1 MNTEDPM
8 SQPPA
13 TGPVSSEP
21 APLREDAQV
30 AVVTG
35 GARGLGAAVARRLS
49 DAGWRL
55 VLLDAPTD
63 PALAASAA
71 SAADLT
77 ALAAGLHDA
86 VAVPGDVRAQD
97 DVDRAVTTAL
107 DRYGRLDAAIAV
119 AGVIAGGA
127 PAWRIP
133 DEHWQLLMD
142 VNVTGVL
149 HLIRAA
155 IPPLLE
161 APSGRF
167 VAVSS
172 AAGTRPLPRLAGY
185 SASKHATV
193 GLVRSLAADL
203 AGTRVTANVVCP
215 GSMDTAMLGESAR
228 IYDLSFPEEFAQHAY
243 LRRLLDADEVAAA
256 VAWLCSAE
264 SSAMT
269 AAVIPVDGGFTG

>member
-1 MNTEDPM
+1 
-8 SQPPA
+8 
-13 TGPVSSEP
+13 
-21 APLREDAQV
+21 V

-35 GARGLGAAVARRLS
+35 AARGLGAAVARRLAA
-49 DAGWRL
+49 AGWRL
-55 VLLDAPTD
+55 ALLDGPTD
-63 PALAASAA
+63 PRLAASA
-71 SAADLT
+71 STAADLR
-77 ALAAGLHDA
+77 AVAGELPAAI
-86 VAVPGDVRAQD
+86 AVPGDVRSQPE
-97 DVDRAVTTAL
+97 VDAVVATAME
-107 DRYGRLDAAIAV
+107 RYGRLDAAIAV
-119 AGVIAGGA
+119 AGIIAGGA
-127 PAWRIP
+127 PAWELP
-133 DEHWQLLMD
+133 DTHWQLLMD

-149 HLIRAA
+149 HLIRAT
-155 IPPLLE
+155 IPALLE

-203 AGTRVTANVVCP
+203 TGTRVTANVICP

-256 VAWLCSAE
+256 VAWLCSPE

-269 AAVIPVDGGFTG
+269 AAVIPVDGGFRG

>member
-1 MNTEDPM
+1 M
-8 SQPPA
+8 S
-13 TGPVSSEP
+13 GPDVMPSPSSEP
-21 APLREDAQV
+21 PVTPAGAPV

-35 GARGLGAAVARRLS
+35 AARGLGAAVARRLAG
-49 DAGWRL
+49 AGWRL

-63 PALAASAA
+63 PELAGSAATREELAALAR
-71 SAADLT
+71 
-77 ALAAGLHDA
+77 GLPDA
-86 VAVPGDVRAQD
+86 VAVPGDVRDPA
-97 DVDRAVTTAL
+97 DVDAAVAAAI
-107 DRYGRLDAAIAV
+107 DRFGRLDAAVAI

-133 DEHWQLLMD
+133 DRDWQLLMD

-149 HLIRAA
+149 HLVRSA
-155 IPPLLE
+155 IPRLLE
-161 APSGRF
+161 APAGRF

-172 AAGTRPLPRLAGY
+172 AAGTRPLARLAGY
-185 SASKHATV
+185 AASKHATV

-228 IYDLSFPEEFAQHAY
+228 IYDLAFPEEFAQHAY

-256 VAWLCSAE
+256 VAWLCSPE

-269 AAVIPVDGGFTG
+269 AAVVPVDGGFTG